1 MKITQKDRD
10 RAESLLAQLTMDE
23 KLQIIHGTG
32 LFHTGAVERLGIPE
46 VYMSD
51 GPMGVRKEMKDDAW
65 EACGNT
71 EDYVTYLPCNSA
83 IASTWNRELAYE
95 CGKELGE
102 EARGRGKDMIL
113 APGINIK
120 RSPLGGR
127 NFEYMSEDP
136 YLTAKQCVPMIQGI
150 QENDVAAC
158 VKHYALNHQEYRRL
172 WVDVELS
179 ERALREIY
187 LPAFKAAVQE
197 ADSLSVMGAYN
208 LLRGVRCC
216 ENGYLLD
223 DILREEWGFEGV
235 TVSDWGGILRTKESA
250 EVGMDIEMSLYN
262 NFDDYFFAKPLKEAV
277 ECGDVPIEAV
287 DAKVRRMLTV
297 MSALHML
304 DNEER
309 KSGCYNTAAHRDVA
323 LRTARESVILLK
335 NEDCRLPIQKE
346 KIKKLLV
353 IGQNADRVYSC
364 GGGSAEIKALYEISP
379 LAGLKMVL
387 GGNTRVDYIKGYY
400 VPELNS
406 QEDSWQETSL
416 DTDAGTAED
425 TGKKVELASGMRDER
440 LAMGINGQVDLRD
453 GQVARE
459 EVITT
464 QIQKKREEL
473 LEEAVRLAAEYDEVI
488 FVGGLDHS
496 YDLENQDRIS
506 MKLPYGQ
513 EEVLKEVL
521 AVNPNTVVVMMA
533 GSPVEMGGFKEQA
546 KAIVWQWYAG
556 MEGGTALA
564 EVLTGMINPSGKLPE
579 TIPYTHTDCSAH
591 SIGEFGDYNRTEYK
605 EGVFVGYRHY
615 DTRQIPVAYPFG
627 HGLSYTE
634 FQYRDI
640 RITNLEAAIA
650 GSTDGH
656 SENKALAKVSCVVK
670 NTGERDGKEIVQL
683 YVSAKDST
691 VERPFKELRGFEKI
705 FLKAGEEKEVVF
717 TLEADAFSYYNEERK
732 AFHAPVGVYEIMIGA
747 SVLDIRLQE
756 KLTLSQEYF
765 H

>member
-10 RAESLLAQLTMDE
+10 RAERLLAQMTMEE

-102 EARGRGKDMIL
+102 EARGRGKDIIL

-136 YLTAKQCVPMIQGI
+136 YLTAQQCVPMIQGI

-187 LPAFKAAVQE
+187 LPAFKAAVQKAE
-197 ADSLSVMGAYN
+197 VLSVMGAYN

-262 NFDDYFFAKPLKEAV
+262 NFDDYFFANPLKEAV
-277 ECGDVPIEAV
+277 ERGEVSLEAV

-304 DNEER
+304 DHEER
-309 KSGCYNTAAHRDVA
+309 KSGCYNTAQHRDVA
-323 LRTARESVILLK
+323 LGTARESVILLK
-335 NEDCRLPIQKE
+335 NEESRLPIRKE
-346 KIKKLLV
+346 KVKKILV

-387 GGNTRVDYIKGYY
+387 GGNTRVDYVKGYY
-400 VPELNS
+400 VPELAGQDEN
-406 QEDSWQETSL
+406 WQETSL
-416 DTDAGTAED
+416 DTDEGVAAGD
-425 TGKKVELASGMRDER
+425 KKKGELASGMRDER

-453 GQVARE
+453 GQVARAEVVTE
-459 EVITT
+459 EVRR
-464 QIQKKREEL
+464 KREAL
-473 LEEAVRLAAEYDEVI
+473 LQEAVRMAAEYDEVI

-513 EEVLKEVL
+513 EEVIEAVL
-521 AVNPNTVVVMMA
+521 AANPNTVIVMMA
-533 GSPVEMGGFKEQA
+533 GSPVEMGRFKEKA

-564 EVLTGMINPSGKLPE
+564 EVLVGITNPSGKLPE

-605 EGVFVGYRHY
+605 EDVFVGYRHY
-615 DTRQIPVAYPFG
+615 DTRNIPVAYPFG

-634 FQYRDI
+634 FTYRDI
-640 RITNLEAAIA
+640 RIVNTQPLV
-650 GSTDGH
+650 
-656 SENKALAKVSCVVK
+656 KVSCMVK
-670 NTGERDGKEIVQL
+670 NTGNRDGKETVQL
-683 YVSAKDST
+683 YVAAKDSD
-691 VERPFKELRGFEKI
+691 VVRPLKELRGFEKI
-705 FLKAGEEKEVVF
+705 ALKAGEEKEVVF
-717 TLEADAFSYYNEERK
+717 TLDAEAFSYYNEAKK
-732 AFHAPVGVYEIMIGA
+732 AFHAKAGAYEIMIGA
-747 SVLDIRLQE
+747 SVSDIRLQAE
-756 KLTLSQEYF
+756 MNLLQEYF

>member
-10 RAESLLAQLTMDE
+10 RAERLLAQMTMEE

-102 EARGRGKDMIL
+102 EARGRGKDIIL

-136 YLTAKQCVPMIQGI
+136 YLTAQQCVPMIQGI

-187 LPAFKAAVQE
+187 LPAFKAAVQKAE
-197 ADSLSVMGAYN
+197 VLSVMGAYN

-262 NFDDYFFAKPLKEAV
+262 NFDDYFFANPLKEAV
-277 ECGDVPIEAV
+277 ERGEVPLEAV

-304 DNEER
+304 DHEER
-309 KSGCYNTAAHRDVA
+309 KSGCYNTAQHRDVA

-335 NEDCRLPIQKE
+335 NEESRLPIRKE
-346 KIKKLLV
+346 KVKKILV

-364 GGGSAEIKALYEISP
+364 GGGSAEIKALYEISL

-387 GGNTRVDYIKGYY
+387 GGNTRVDYVKGYY
-400 VPELNS
+400 VPELAGQDEN
-406 QEDSWQETSL
+406 WQETSL
-416 DTDAGTAED
+416 DTDEGMAAGD
-425 TGKKVELASGMRDER
+425 KKKGELASGMRDER

-453 GQVARE
+453 GQVARAEVVTE
-459 EVITT
+459 EVRR
-464 QIQKKREEL
+464 KREAL
-473 LEEAVRLAAEYDEVI
+473 LQEAVRMAAEYDEVI

-513 EEVLKEVL
+513 EEVIEAVL
-521 AVNPNTVVVMMA
+521 AANPNTVIVMMA
-533 GSPVEMGGFKEQA
+533 GSPVEMGRFKEKA

-564 EVLTGMINPSGKLPE
+564 EVLVGITNPSGKLPE

-605 EGVFVGYRHY
+605 EEVFVGYRHY
-615 DTRQIPVAYPFG
+615 DTRNIPVAYPFG

-634 FQYRDI
+634 FTYRDI
-640 RITNLEAAIA
+640 RIANTQPLV
-650 GSTDGH
+650 
-656 SENKALAKVSCVVK
+656 KVSCMVK
-670 NTGERDGKEIVQL
+670 NTGNRDGKETVQL
-683 YVSAKDST
+683 YVAAKDSD
-691 VERPFKELRGFEKI
+691 VVRPLKELRGFEKI
-705 FLKAGEEKEVVF
+705 ALKAGEEKEVVF
-717 TLEADAFSYYNEERK
+717 TLDAEAFSYYNEAKK
-732 AFHAPVGVYEIMIGA
+732 AFHAKAGAYEIMIGA
-747 SVLDIRLQE
+747 SVSDIRLQAE
-756 KLTLSQEYF
+756 MNLLQEYF